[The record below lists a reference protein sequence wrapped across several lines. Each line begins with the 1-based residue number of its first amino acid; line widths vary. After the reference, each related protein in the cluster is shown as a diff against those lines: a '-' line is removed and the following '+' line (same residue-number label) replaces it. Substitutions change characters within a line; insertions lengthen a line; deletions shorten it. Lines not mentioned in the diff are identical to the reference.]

1 MIEQDLA
8 SETDPE
14 VDTWLDRLS
23 DQRAYENESW
33 FGLSAA
39 ERERFRKFRHDLPI
53 MMVDHGRRSG
63 AKFGTDFAV
72 PLNRSREL
80 YRFYVERCEALFAD
94 HYAIFGHIGDANV
107 HVNLLARGPEDAQTA
122 ELLMTEFAT
131 FVLSLGGT
139 VAAEHGIGKHK
150 TNLLKLMYS
159 PADLEA
165 MKNVKRH
172 LDPEWLLG
180 QGTIFD

>member
-1 MIEQDLA
+1 
-8 SETDPE
+8 
-14 VDTWLDRLS
+14 
-23 DQRAYENESW
+23 
-33 FGLSAA
+33 
-39 ERERFRKFRHDLPI
+39 

-80 YRFYVERCEALFAD
+80 YRLYVERCGALFPE

-107 HVNLLARGPEDAQTA
+107 HVNLLARGPEDAAVA
-122 ELLMTEFAT
+122 EALMSEFAHY
-131 FVLSLGGT
+131 VLKLGGT

-150 TNLLKLMYS
+150 TNLLRLMYS
-159 PADLEA
+159 EPQIEA
-165 MKNVKRH
+165 MKGVKRCV
-172 LDPEWLLG
+172 DPKWLLG